1 LQIADLETK
10 RLTLTERELPMA
22 NAEMQAKVSKVAE
35 LEIQIRKTEVILD
48 QLQVNKLTMTKHK
61 IEYEDCEKLKLKS
74 PMT

>member
-1 LQIADLETK
+1 MQIADLETK

-35 LEIQIRKTEVILD
+35 LEIQVRKTEVILD

-61 IEYEDCEKLKLKS
+61 IEYEDREKLKLKS